1 MKSRRRSIK
10 RIDPSTILIYV
21 RNILQTI
28 ITLASASLGLIAAL
42 AWNEA
47 IRATMKKILG
57 PDDSIPALYIYAI
70 VATILGIVVVSGLS
84 YVASKLGGEAVINRE
99 AEG

>member
-1 MKSRRRSIK
+1 MKSRRRSSK
-10 RIDPSTILIYV
+10 RIDSTTLLLYA
-21 RNILQTI
+21 RNVLQTL

-57 PDDSIPALYIYAI
+57 PDDSIPALYLYAI
-70 VATILGIVVVSGLS
+70 FATVVGIVVVSALS
-84 YVASKLGGEAVINRE
+84 YLASKLGGEAVINRE

>member
-1 MKSRRRSIK
+1 MRSRRRSLK
-10 RIDPSTILIYV
+10 RIDSATVLVYV
-21 RNILQTI
+21 RNIVQTI

-57 PDDSIPALYIYAI
+57 SDDSISALYLYAI
-70 VATILGIVVVSGLS
+70 FATVLGIVVVSALS
-84 YVASKLGGEAVINRE
+84 YLASKLGGESVINRE

>member
-1 MKSRRRSIK
+1 MKSRRRSLK
-10 RIDPSTILIYV
+10 RIDPATVLVYV
-21 RNILQTI
+21 RNVVQTI

-57 PDDSIPALYIYAI
+57 PEDSIPALYTYAI
-70 VATILGIVVVSGLS
+70 FATVLGIVVVSALS
-84 YVASKLGGEAVINRE
+84 YLASKLGGESVINRE

>member
-1 MKSRRRSIK
+1 MRSRRRSLK
-10 RIDPSTILIYV
+10 RIDPATLLVYV
-21 RNILQTI
+21 RNVVQTI

-57 PDDSIPALYIYAI
+57 PDDSIPALYLYAI
-70 VATILGIVVVSGLS
+70 FATVLGIVVVSALS
-84 YVASKLGGEAVINRE
+84 YLASKLGGESVINRE